1 MVKIKVCGMKNAAN
15 IAEVSQLKPDYLG
28 FIFYPGSKRFVGNA
42 GEEVLAEIN
51 KLATVVRT
59 GVFVNDPAEVVLD
72 RVKEFRLDAV
82 QLHGG
87 ESPETCLQV
96 KDAGL
101 KVIKAFGLDET
112 FDFTLLAKYE
122 QACDYFLFDTKTSSH
137 GGSGKAF
144 NWKLLE
150 KYTLDKPY
158 FLSGGLGPEN
168 IEQIQ
173 SINDE
178 RFYAVDLNSKFEIEP
193 GIKDVQKLEQAF
205 KRLKQQS
212 I

>member
-15 IAEVSQLKPDYLG
+15 IAAVSQLMPDYLG
-28 FIFYPGSKRFVGNA
+28 FIFYPGSKRFIGNT
-42 GEEVLAEIN
+42 GEEVRTEID

-59 GVFVNDPAEVVLD
+59 GVFVNDSAGVVLD
-72 RVKEFRLDAV
+72 RVKEFGLDAV

-87 ESPETCLQV
+87 ESPETCLELKV
-96 KDAGL
+96 AGCE
-101 KVIKAFGLDET
+101 VIKAFGLDES
-112 FDFTLLAKYE
+112 FDFSLLTKYE
-122 QACDYFLFDTKTSSH
+122 QVCDYFLFDTKTDSH
-137 GGSGKAF
+137 GGSGTAF

-150 KYTLDKPY
+150 KYALDKPY

-178 RFYAVDLNSKFEIEP
+178 RLYAVDLNSKFETQP

-212 I
+212 R